1 MANTKITS
9 AVIADNAVGIDQLN
23 VSDGTN
29 GQALV
34 TDGSG
39 TLSFSTIQGYT
50 DSDVET
56 YLNTSDIYT
65 DPTNNRLGIGTNS
78 PDYALHIVNSSG
90 IAEMEIDGSQAAELN
105 LKDGNS
111 AENTRRG
118 RLALDQSRLKLEG
131 LNDADDTVTHK
142 GFTLAL
148 DDGQMYIGDYTDL
161 YGGGAGESGLTI
173 NVRNPSDVDR
183 GTVSILDNETAYNS
197 TPQASISFGGKY
209 NTSGDQ
215 TFFSQ
220 IVGYKNNT
228 TSGSA
233 SGNLSFNIRS
243 GTNSLQ
249 VGMTLEPGAGGEGG
263 VLQFPATNVGAPDF
277 NDKIDGTRIN
287 WYNASGSNAW
297 YATGIS
303 SNTLWHIADGVHQ
316 WYNGA
321 SGTPTQV
328 LRVTPEGLSIPT
340 AASDGVGTAG
350 NAGLQAGQ
358 IYYNTTNNNFK
369 GYNGSS
375 WFDITS
381 SDLTSISTLELWAD
395 VTAGISSTTVSDLSG
410 NNRTATLSGTTNK
423 GTLAG
428 NTYFLVDDVAHS
440 IVYSHGTIPDYT
452 PAVTY
457 FFIMTNRKS
466 LSNYGSYITSS
477 NAGSNYNII
486 RHQGTTNNYNFY
498 FYGVTNNT
506 FSNPTVAPPVNA
518 TINEAVCMIFSW
530 RPQATGTVD
539 IYKYENGVESSES
552 YNTQVGNMIHNWDA
566 GSGDVRIGTSSWAQE
581 YMNAGF
587 FAWGILSDEA
597 SSTDRQTIYNYYK
610 AKGLLT

>member
-65 DPTNNRLGIGTNS
+65 DPTNNRLGIGQSN
-78 PDYALHIVNSSG
+78 PQELLHIYGTDPVIRVS
-90 IAEMEIDGSQAAELN
+90 
-105 LKDGNS
+105 
-111 AENTRRG
+111 
-118 RLALDQSRLKLEG
+118 
-131 LNDADDTVTHK
+131 
-142 GFTLAL
+142 
-148 DDGQMYIGDYTDL
+148 DDGTTGFPSLQLLQQNITTEGTELLYDSSTGNTHLNTSYATGDIRFGTATGTLGSTSNVRMTIDHTGKVGIGTTDPQQLLHINAESPNILLSGTSYPALKFSGTDYTTDAEIYYGVSANDL
-161 YGGGAGESGLTI
+161 NI
-173 NVRNPSDVDR
+173 NN
-183 GTVSILDNETAYNS
+183 YNDGYIRFLNNNDE
-197 TPQASISFGGKY
+197 ALRIIKD
-209 NTSGDQ
+209 SGD
-215 TFFSQ
+215 
-220 IVGYKNNT
+220 
-228 TSGSA
+228 SA
-233 SGNLSFNIRS
+233 GLI
-243 GTNSLQ
+243 
-249 VGMTLEPGAGGEGG
+249 
-263 VLQFPATNVGAPDF
+263 QFTPYNVGAPTVSDHTV
-277 NDKIDGTRIN
+277 GTRIDYYAGAN
-287 WYNASGSNAW
+287 NDYF
-297 YATGIS
+297 YATGVS
-303 SNTLWHIADGVHQ
+303 GNTLWNISDGVHQ
-316 WYNGA
+316 WYTTVGSSA
-321 SGTPTQV
+321 VQA
-328 LRVTPEGLSIPT
+328 LRVTSEGLTIPT
-340 AASDGVGTAG
+340 AASDGTGTG
-350 NAGLQAGQ
+350 TNSGLQAGQ
-358 IYYNTTNNNFK
+358 IYYNTTDNNFK

-410 NNRTATLSGTTNK
+410 NNRTATLSSTTSK

-428 NTYFLVDDVAHS
+428 NTYFLVDSTSDS
-440 IVYSHGTIPDYT
+440 IVYANGVIPDYT

-466 LSNYGSYITSS
+466 LSNYGSYITSTS
-477 NAGSNYNII
+477 GLYNYQII
-486 RHQGTTNNYNFY
+486 RHQSTVAAQNYNFY
-498 FYGVTNNT
+498 FRNVTNNT
-506 FSNPTVAPPVNA
+506 FSNPTAVPPINA

-539 IYKYENGVESSES
+539 IYKYENGTETQDT
-552 YNTQVGNMIHNWDA
+552 YNTQVGNSEHRWNSN
-566 GSGDVRIGTSSWAQE
+566 GYDVYIGTSSWAQE
-581 YMNAGF
+581 YMDAGF

-597 SSTDRQTIYNYYK
+597 SSIDRQIIYNYYK